1 MDEKMGGHKDFSFS
15 YLYLDRGVKKWR
27 DEKLFYLVKKKIEM
41 IENVVCIN
49 LCSLY
54 ELTLIPLFIYIIK
67 LKFLTFFFFDI
78 LILCHIRFAGFTILH
93 LSTCFFN

>member
-41 IENVVCIN
+41 IENVVYMN
-49 LCSLY
+49 LLLY
-54 ELTLIPLFIYIIK
+54 PYLYI
-67 LKFLTFFFFDI
+67 L
-78 LILCHIRFAGFTILH
+78 
-93 LSTCFFN
+93 